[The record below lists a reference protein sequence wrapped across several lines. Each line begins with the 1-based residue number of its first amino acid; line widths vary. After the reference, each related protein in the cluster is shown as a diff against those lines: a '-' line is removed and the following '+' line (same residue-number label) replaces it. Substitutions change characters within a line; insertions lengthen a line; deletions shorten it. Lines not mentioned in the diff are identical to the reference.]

1 MNPVNPDT
9 PVNPFSVPECV
20 FWSNTPTSSLTLY
33 EFLTFSWTSK
43 LKLLLVKA
51 FLEDCLPEILSKVGV
66 LAGRPMK
73 KSERWFKRPWET
85 VEIWLQRSYVATRL
99 PSYEAR

>member
-1 MNPVNPDT
+1 MNPVNPDN

-33 EFLTFSWTSK
+33 EFLTFTWTSK

-73 KSERWFKRPWET
+73 KSIKHRAIAQAALGDCGDP
-85 VEIWLQRSYVATRL
+85 A
-99 PSYEAR
+99 PA